1 MGGDRAPWLE
11 PGATL
16 WAAEGGAGAGMRE
29 EKGPGVFLPTTQ
41 RPPPLGSAPSL
52 SLFIHVL
59 SSWVIT

>member
-1 MGGDRAPWLE
+1 
-11 PGATL
+11 
-16 WAAEGGAGAGMRE
+16 MRE

-59 SSWVIT
+59 SSWFIT